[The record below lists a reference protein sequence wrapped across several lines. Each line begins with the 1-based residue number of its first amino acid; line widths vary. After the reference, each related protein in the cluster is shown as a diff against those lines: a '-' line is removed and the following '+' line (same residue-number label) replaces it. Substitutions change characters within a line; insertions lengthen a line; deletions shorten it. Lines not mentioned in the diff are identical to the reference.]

1 MTLQAELTAEA
12 TTSRTAWEQKWHPK
26 RQGVRWK
33 GGALLGPVLACS
45 PVGPLLAGNLEDRW
59 HEGGPCPSFARL
71 AAAACTL
78 DQSGVPGFSPICS
91 WLVTH
96 GESLPQKIS
105 LSLALGSAAGC
116 GEVCVCGGGGGA
128 RPF

>member
-1 MTLQAELTAEA
+1 MTLQAELPAEA
-12 TTSRTAWEQKWHPK
+12 TTSRTAWGQKWHPK
-26 RQGVRWK
+26 RLGVRWK

-45 PVGPLLAGNLEDRW
+45 LVGPPLAGNLEDRG

-78 DQSGVPGFSPICS
+78 DSLGVPGFSPMCS

-96 GESLPQKIS
+96 GGSLSQKIS
-105 LSLALGSAAGC
+105 LGLALGSAAGC
-116 GEVCVCGGGGGA
+116 GEV
-128 RPF
+128 